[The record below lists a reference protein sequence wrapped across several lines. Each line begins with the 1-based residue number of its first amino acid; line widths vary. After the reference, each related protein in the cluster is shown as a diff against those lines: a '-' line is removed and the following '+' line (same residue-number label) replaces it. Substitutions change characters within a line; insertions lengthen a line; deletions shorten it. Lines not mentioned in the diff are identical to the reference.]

1 MGFFSTVARENWI
14 EKTILDQWLWTVRS
28 FFCDSK
34 TKRTLDACKN
44 RFEPTYLCGF
54 YVSCN
59 MTSHYVSSFFKLS
72 FQSLVSNTGR
82 CEALVIPL
90 CSDLQQNMTLF
101 PNILNHRTQE
111 EAALEVHQFFPLVKV
126 GCSPYLAQFLCSV
139 YAPPCEEP
147 RQPCREL
154 CNQAREGCEA
164 LMQRFGFTWPGIL
177 ACNKFPTR
185 HNGTNC
191 IG

>member
-1 MGFFSTVARENWI
+1 M
-14 EKTILDQWLWTVRS
+14 WTVKS
-28 FFCDSK
+28 FFCNSK

-54 YVSCN
+54 YVFCN

>member
-1 MGFFSTVARENWI
+1 
-14 EKTILDQWLWTVRS
+14 
-28 FFCDSK
+28 
-34 TKRTLDACKN
+34 
-44 RFEPTYLCGF
+44 
-54 YVSCN
+54 

-126 GCSPYLAQFLCSV
+126 GCSPYLAQLLCSV

-191 IG
+191 IGWFTEVQSTAISTKTCRQWICELYHASSVFLNKLFFFSALTCPYGPFHTITNLKYETT

>member
-1 MGFFSTVARENWI
+1 M
-14 EKTILDQWLWTVRS
+14 
-28 FFCDSK
+28 
-34 TKRTLDACKN
+34 
-44 RFEPTYLCGF
+44 P
-54 YVSCN
+54 
-59 MTSHYVSSFFKLS
+59 SHYVSSFFKLS

-191 IG
+191 IGWFTEVQSTAISTKTCRQWICELYHASSVFLNKLFFFQHWLVPKAHFILSLT